1 MAGFTINQVVVSGNL
16 TRDPETRA
24 LPSGMAVCNF
34 SVAVNE
40 RIKDK
45 TTGDWSD
52 RPNYFD
58 VTVWGGMGEWLGK
71 NLRKG
76 QSVVVAGRLNW
87 RSWETD
93 GQKRS
98 AVSIVAD
105 SVVPERGGDRSGGG
119 GGGGYDGGFNGGGG
133 GGGGYQSRSDVPPNM
148 DDFAPAPAAAQ
159 PATTSDD
166 DIPF

>member
-1 MAGFTINQVVVSGNL
+1 MAGFTINTVVVSGNL

-24 LPSGMAVCNF
+24 LPSGMPVCNF

-40 RIKDK
+40 RIKNKQTDA
-45 TTGDWSD
+45 WED

-58 VTVWGGMGEWLGK
+58 VTVWGGMGEWLGN

-76 QSVVVAGRLNW
+76 QAVVVSGRLNW
-87 RSWETD
+87 RSWEKD
-93 GQKRS
+93 GVKRS

-105 SVVPERGGDRSGGG
+105 SVVPERSGGG
-119 GGGGYDGGFNGGGG
+119 GGGGGSN
-133 GGGGYQSRSDVPPNM
+133 GGGGYQPRSDVPPYM
-148 DDFAPAPAAAQ
+148 DDFAPAAAPVAAQ
-159 PATTSDD
+159 PAPTADD

>member
-1 MAGFTINQVVVSGNL
+1 MAGFTINHVVVSGNL

-24 LPSGMAVCNF
+24 LQSGMAVCNF

-40 RIKDK
+40 RVKDK
-45 TTGDWSD
+45 ATGEWSD

-71 NLRKG
+71 NLHKG
-76 QSVVVAGRLNW
+76 QAVVVSGRLNW
-87 RSWETD
+87 RSWETPE

-105 SVVPERGGDRSGGG
+105 SVVPER
-119 GGGGYDGGFNGGGG
+119 NGGGG
-133 GGGGYQSRSDVPPNM
+133 GGGSYGGESFRPRADVPADM
-148 DDFAPAPAAAQ
+148 GDFAPAPA
-159 PATTSDD
+159 PVGGGTATADD